1 MKIELLVIVMSL
13 GFFGFGFSTRKEAF
27 FVPETVA
34 QHSGK
39 IQYNKI
45 ATSSYFGLIGQNSNL
60 QCSEVCLH
68 EDSCEGFYIKD
79 GACVFGVSGDVT
91 AIEKGEK

>member
-39 IQYNKI
+39 IQYK
-45 ATSSYFGLIGQNSNL
+45 
-60 QCSEVCLH
+60 
-68 EDSCEGFYIKD
+68 K
-79 GACVFGVSGDVT
+79 
-91 AIEKGEK
+91 